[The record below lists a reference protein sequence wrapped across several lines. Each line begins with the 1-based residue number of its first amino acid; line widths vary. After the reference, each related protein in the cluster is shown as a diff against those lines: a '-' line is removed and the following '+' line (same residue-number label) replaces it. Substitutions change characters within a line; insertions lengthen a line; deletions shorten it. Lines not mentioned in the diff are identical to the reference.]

1 MIAVNRRTV
10 LRSAGVVAA
19 AFAAKRSVFAFA
31 GGLSTPQTAEDF
43 APIAKTRY
51 GSISGTFENG
61 INVFRGIPYGADTA
75 PVRFQAPLP
84 PAPWTGVKV
93 CDAFSTRAP
102 QLTALRGLQAIGG
115 APSLGS
121 AGVTPAGTPPRIAPE
136 SGVQSEDCLH
146 LNVFTPALRDRRKRP
161 VLVYFHGGA
170 YNNGSVNSML
180 YDGNRLCHRGDVV
193 VVTVNHRLNA
203 FGFLY
208 LAAIDPKQYPD
219 SGNVGMLD
227 LVLALKWVRENI
239 AEFGGDPSRVLIFG
253 QSGGGAKC
261 ATLMAMPA
269 AHGLFHRVMTMSGQQ
284 LRGASIEI
292 ASRRTDVMLG
302 KLGIAPANLADL
314 KTMPWEKI
322 QAAAAATSSDWLP
335 VVDGVVLSRDPF
347 TPDAPPLSADVPMIL
362 GNTHDETVVPV
373 SGTISWDDAPA
384 ALRNAVAIYLGPY
397 SAEQVIAKYRTI
409 YPDRSPIDIVVA
421 AATAFRAWPGQV
433 MEAERRASNPKSQP
447 ITWVYQMNW
456 HRDAPG
462 ARAVHTIDI
471 PFMFDNL
478 AAAPGQIGA
487 SPEELTAAQPLADA
501 MSGMLIHYAAT
512 GNPNHPGLPVWPAY
526 DLKDRNTMVWSTVRP
541 HREGPAR
548 RGAPVRC
555 RLALPPAGNVLGC
568 ANATGIVAPEKRVQ
582 PRQLQPSEWS
592 SRTGQNGASSIHYI

>member
-1 MIAVNRRTV
+1 MPKSSRGGPLMNPLNRRTV
-10 LRSAGVVAA
+10 LRSAGAAVAA
-19 AFAAKRSVFAFA
+19 AAAGRDLFALAAQLTSQEVAA
-31 GGLSTPQTAEDF
+31 NS

-51 GSISGTFENG
+51 GSVSGTLEDG
-61 INVFRGIPYGADTA
+61 IRVFRGVPYGADTA

-93 CDAFSTRAP
+93 CDSFTTRAP
-102 QLTALRGLQAIGG
+102 QLTVLRGLEAIGS

-121 AGVTPAGTPPRIAPE
+121 AGAATAGAPPRIAPE
-136 SGVQSEDCLH
+136 IGVQSEDCLH
-146 LNVFTPALRDRRKRP
+146 LNVFTPGLRDHRKRP

-170 YNNGSVNSML
+170 YNNGSVNSAL
-180 YDGNRLCHRGDVV
+180 YDGKRLCHRGDVV

-208 LAAIDPKQYPD
+208 LGAIDPKQYPD

-269 AHGLFHRVMTMSGQQ
+269 AHGFFHRVMTMSGQQ
-284 LRGASIEI
+284 VKGASIQI
-292 ASRRTDVMLG
+292 ASRRTEIMLD
-302 KLGIAPANLADL
+302 KLGITQSNLADL
-314 KTMPWEKI
+314 KTMSWEKI

-347 TPDAPPLSADVPMIL
+347 TPDAPPLSAAVPMIL
-362 GNTHDETVVPV
+362 GNTHDETAVPV
-373 SGTISWDDAPA
+373 RDTLTWDDAPA

-397 SAEQVIAKYRTI
+397 SAEQVVAKYRTI
-409 YPDRSPIDIVVA
+409 YPDKSPIDVVIA
-421 AATAFRAWPGQV
+421 AATALRAWPGQV
-433 MEAERRASNPKSQP
+433 LEAERRVADPVSQP
-447 ITWVYQMNW
+447 HTWVYQMNW

-478 AAAPGQIGA
+478 SAAPGQIGS
-487 SPEELTAAQPLADA
+487 SPEDLAAAQPLADT

-512 GNPNHPGLPVWPAY
+512 GNPNHPGLPLWPAY
-526 DLKDRNTMVWSTVRP
+526 DLKARNTMIWDSSP
-541 HREGPAR
+541 HIEQDPRGQER
-548 RGAPVRC
+548 RYAAASPYR
-555 RLALPPAGNVLGC
+555 
-568 ANATGIVAPEKRVQ
+568 Q
-582 PRQLQPSEWS
+582 PG
-592 SRTGQNGASSIHYI
+592 TY